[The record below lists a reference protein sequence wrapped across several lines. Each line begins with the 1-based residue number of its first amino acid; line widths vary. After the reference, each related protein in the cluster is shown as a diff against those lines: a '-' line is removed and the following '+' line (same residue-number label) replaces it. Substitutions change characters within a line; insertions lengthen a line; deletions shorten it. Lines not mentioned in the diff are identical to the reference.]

1 MDKQVEDFL
10 KLNSNNY
17 RKYSPGKVVDKV
29 FNKGKGA
36 LALVEF
42 TQSTVYVNDWLFNK
56 YDLRNLMKVI
66 KDNQKIEYVH
76 LGYPKWYSQRTL
88 SNAKGSEMLKKWW
101 KYKKETEC

>member
-1 MDKQVEDFL
+1 MDQQVETFL
-10 KLNSNNY
+10 KLNSKNY
-17 RKYSPGKVVDKV
+17 RKYRPGKVVEKV
-29 FNKGKGA
+29 FNKGKG
-36 LALVEF
+36 LLPIVEF
-42 TQSTVYVNDWLFNK
+42 TTSTVYVNDWLFNK

-76 LGYPKWYSQRTL
+76 LGYPQWHSLRTL